1 MKNTNAAN
9 VPAPNMMR
17 RYFLIGKSASVTFS
31 RAASAPV
38 MTAKEIRAICF
49 MPSKV
54 VFSTSKK
61 SFSWESLIVACG
73 LVLGR
78 ALRPAFPPPL
88 TPRINLMKKAL
99 VSGLLFCC
107 CAAPVPVHA
116 DTVYCVNCSD
126 KLTQMLDR
134 VTNVQQL
141 QTLMKAYSEAVQQ
154 TAAQLELVAQHVK
167 EYENMIQ
174 HTIQLPREMIRKISS
189 KLSEAGRITAALNSI
204 RADVEGLARIYD
216 ELYGTRDELK
226 NLANLPRN
234 MLTQGVA
241 TYHTS
246 WDRWSERVD
255 KATQATF
262 QLSGHQLKQLADS
275 GELEGYING
284 LLSTPEG
291 QQQALMAANQLAAL
305 QIQEARQLRELIAT
319 KVQSDLASQTKG
331 EKERQMGEE
340 VQRQML
346 NGSGV
351 STTPH
356 PDPF

>member
-1 MKNTNAAN
+1 
-9 VPAPNMMR
+9 
-17 RYFLIGKSASVTFS
+17 
-31 RAASAPV
+31 
-38 MTAKEIRAICF
+38 
-49 MPSKV
+49 
-54 VFSTSKK
+54 
-61 SFSWESLIVACG
+61 
-73 LVLGR
+73 
-78 ALRPAFPPPL
+78 
-88 TPRINLMKKAL
+88 MKKAL

-107 CAAPVPVHA
+107 CVVPVPNAHA

-141 QTLMKAYSEAVQQ
+141 QTLMNAYSEAVQQ